1 MRGLVHVCPSP
12 YPLPKLNPK
21 LSRINCKL
29 QLYRLWFNPTWISIG
44 FPESKKIFYFEKWVP
59 DRVPTWVPIGYPLE
73 GPKEPAKEKNITKW
87 NRAKCAYCLPRRGNN
102 LRSGSEKGTR

>member
-29 QLYRLWFNPTWISIG
+29 QLYRLWFNPTWIL
-44 FPESKKIFYFEKWVP
+44 WVP
-59 DRVPTWVPIGYPLE
+59 DRVPIWV
-73 GPKEPAKEKNITKW
+73 
-87 NRAKCAYCLPRRGNN
+87 PRRGAH
-102 LRSGSEKGTR
+102 